1 MKQFQSGELLVISI
15 VTAAAGVGVT
25 LSKADSVHIL
35 DETWNPDDQE
45 QVADRALDMSDIKQ
59 VSIFVYRSKNTIEQY
74 IQDTTEEKMIT
85 NREILDLRRQGLRAI
100 AS

>member
-1 MKQFQSGELLVISI
+1 
-15 VTAAAGVGVT
+15 
-25 LSKADSVHIL
+25 
-35 DETWNPDDQE
+35 
-45 QVADRALDMSDIKQ
+45 MSDIKQ